1 MCCVAE
7 HWLFEAS
14 HPTLDVSKYALY
26 RRPRRHLVTISGSRL
41 PDVSTL
47 DPDDVR
53 SAALSPDARQE
64 LHAKREK
71 YALSV
76 LVMFSPFRHADLSNT
91 HHAAPGAAVA
101 APALTAAIVPASAAA
116 AAAAA
121 AEPAGALAVPA
132 PPAATSYW
140 TLYRARIATIRQCPI
155 ARRVLD
161 HIQDFYDDAHDHT
174 DSHPIE
180 PSALEL
186 QLVRSSAT
194 HFATAHC
201 HCTRSSVHLDCA
213 GAGGRARLRR

>member
-1 MCCVAE
+1 
-7 HWLFEAS
+7 
-14 HPTLDVSKYALY
+14 
-26 RRPRRHLVTISGSRL
+26 
-41 PDVSTL
+41 VSTL

-76 LVMFSPFRHADLSNT
+76 LVMFSAFRHPDLSNA
-91 HHAAPGAAVA
+91 HHAVPAADAA
-101 APALTAAIVPASAAA
+101 APALAAAVVPASAAS
-116 AAAAA
+116 AAA
-121 AEPAGALAVPA
+121 AEPAGALAVQA